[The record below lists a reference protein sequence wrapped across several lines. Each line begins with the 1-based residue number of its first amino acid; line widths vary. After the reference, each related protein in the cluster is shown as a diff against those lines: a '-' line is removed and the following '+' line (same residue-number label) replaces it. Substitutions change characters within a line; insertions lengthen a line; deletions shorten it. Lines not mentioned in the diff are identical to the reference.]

1 MLLKRGFPTFVL
13 VTLACSAFAS
23 KTIKDR
29 YEQSVVWNSLLH
41 DYPQALK
48 Y

>member
-1 MLLKRGFPTFVL
+1 MLLKRGFPALVL
-13 VTLACSAFAS
+13 ITLACSAFAS
-23 KTIKDR
+23 ITIKDR

-41 DYPQALK
+41 EYQQALK

>member
-1 MLLKRGFPTFVL
+1 MLLKRGFPAFVL

-23 KTIKDR
+23 ITIKDR
-29 YEQSVVWNSLLH
+29 YEHSVVWNSLLH
-41 DYPQALK
+41 EYHQALK